1 MHTYSCSGTLG
12 DTYINLC
19 ILYNFAIKEAVLCKH
34 YTLVLQ
40 WHSLIEQ
47 IYSLLP
53 NIRVEF
59 VSERATSHPRI
70 HSAFSHQEK
79 HGDEFARPDEWCVFP
94 EFVFPKTEI
103 ELPDRYTVLNPQ
115 SGKPKENRHIEGK
128 SIHEILKTSVDPVV
142 VIGTGKKHKDIL
154 GSNVINIVGRT
165 SLLEAMSIVSKAS
178 YFCGFQGLMSF
189 VAMSHC
195 VQSDVYAR
203 SESDIQAI
211 SARMP
216 EQWKQYCSIVRD

>member
-19 ILYNFAIKEAVLCKH
+19 ILYNLAIEESVLCKH
-34 YTLVLQ
+34 YTLAPQ

-59 VSERATSHPRI
+59 VSERSTSHPRI
-70 HSAFSHQEK
+70 HSAFSHQEE
-79 HGDEFARPDEWCVFP
+79 HGDEFTRPDEWCVFP
-94 EFVFPKTEI
+94 EFVFPETEI
-103 ELPDRYTVLNPQ
+103 ELPDRYMVLNPQ
-115 SGKPKENRHIEGK
+115 SGKPKENRNIDGK
-128 SIHEILKTSVDPVV
+128 SIREILKTCADPVV

-154 GSNVINIVGRT
+154 GANVINIVGRT

-178 YFCGFQGLMSF
+178 HFCGFQGLMSF
-189 VAMSHC
+189 VAMSHR
-195 VQSDVYAR
+195 VQSDVYVR
-203 SESDIQAI
+203 SESDIHAI
-211 SARMP
+211 LTRMP
-216 EQWKQYCSIVRD
+216 EQWKQYCLIVRD